1 MRSITRAA
9 TSFRQEEPGG
19 TIAVKPGSASGAVI
33 AAKAPG
39 APTVA
44 ANLLRPLLL
53 AVARA
58 GFAGAPPQML
68 VASGLLRHEAD
79 EVAAAFE
86 SHGLREAARR
96 ETAEW
101 AALLLSVA

>member
-1 MRSITRAA
+1 
-9 TSFRQEEPGG
+9 
-19 TIAVKPGSASGAVI
+19 
-33 AAKAPG
+33 
-39 APTVA
+39 
-44 ANLLRPLLL
+44 
-53 AVARA
+53 
-58 GFAGAPPQML
+58 ML